1 MVFDHLLLH
10 DLGCFSFCFVNCIH
24 SLNKSFSSFLSFFS
38 YYIITPFLDLSA
50 WQTVHSFIESIFI
63 FFFRFFFLFSHSVS
77 FALLISLLS
86 VHPFITSFGSCLS
99 YVYYVFF
106 SFIQLIFPFYFTA
119 VFLLYSLNDPFLT
132 AFCSFI

>member
-24 SLNKSFSSFLSFFS
+24 SLNKSFFFVSIFFFLL
-38 YYIITPFLDLSA
+38 YYHSISRPFGFA
-50 WQTVHSFIESIFI
+50 NCSFIESIFI
-63 FFFRFFFLFSHSVS
+63 FFFPFFFLFSHSVS

-86 VHPFITSFGSCLS
+86 LHPFITSFGSCLS

-119 VFLLYSLNDPFLT
+119 AFLLYSLNDPFLT